1 MSNSKHASRTRIDFG
16 EAISA
21 ALRLLLRRW
30 HCVGT
35 VRRELTSAPIM
46 HLSKTRVDGREL
58 TSAPLG
64 LLRRLW
70 QCMGMD
76 RREFTSTPIMHL

>member
-1 MSNSKHASRTRIDFG
+1 MD
-16 EAISA
+16 
-21 ALRLLLRRW
+21 
-30 HCVGT
+30 
-35 VRRELTSAPIM
+35 RRELTSTPIM

-70 QCMGMD
+70 QCMDMD
-76 RREFTSTPIMHL
+76 RRELTATPIMHVGLGSILESLHLLLFVCSFVFGTVLIRLAES